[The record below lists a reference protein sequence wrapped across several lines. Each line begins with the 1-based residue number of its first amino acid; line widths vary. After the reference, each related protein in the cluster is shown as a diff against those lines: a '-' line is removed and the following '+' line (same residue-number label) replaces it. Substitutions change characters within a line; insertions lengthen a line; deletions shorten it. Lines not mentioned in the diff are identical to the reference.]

1 MKLKQIDIKGL
12 RGIKESL
19 SLELNGKS
27 IVVYGDNGMGKSSIS
42 DAIEW
47 FYTNK
52 VAHLSGIEIDLKD
65 ALRNVSLED
74 DFVSVAA
81 LKFIKK
87 SDFDTGKTLFYKRG
101 KLEQDFTVKS
111 DAIRDYILQS
121 KEENL
126 QLRYKSLNDFVENNK
141 GDKLKY
147 LSDIIGFSE
156 VTKKKEVLRKAF
168 TSIKTEIRNQN
179 FEGQITG
186 QKAILIDKIGAAVS
200 QEKDLFEIIKTKIAP
215 LKLKMKIE
223 SIEDVNTLLK
233 YLKSATNEKLLKE
246 NTFLERVQTGLIGL
260 QAEINVINTNYDTYH
275 DEFQKIAAD
284 LESIMK
290 IYIGELLKSG
300 DKVIQKIHKEESCP
314 LCLQPKNK
322 DELRK
327 EIAER
332 LKEIEES
339 EKKLIAFQKAQELI
353 KSTSAERIRRIDILL
368 SEPLFKFTENEKLKQ
383 NLESIKDKLK
393 LMEAASLIKPSTGDK
408 IQDSKSIALNASDF
422 LFLDGLAVRIK
433 KLKETI
439 KKDNITEIYAN
450 ISASKDAFIKIKTFE
465 KERKILETQSASLSN
480 IYNEFVKVQK
490 EGLEN
495 FIDSFSTKINE
506 YYQYMN
512 PDEPFQEIKIVTMGE
527 DDELNGITIEYKYN
541 GNWVSPPQKYF
552 SESHLNCFG
561 ISFFLA
567 SVDAFNDVNEFIVL
581 DDVISSFDSNHR
593 KRFAE
598 LLFEKF
604 SDKQIIL
611 LTHEEEWFR
620 NFVKPLAKKKNWL
633 VNEIKWT
640 AAKGTHFDESQGD
653 IKTKI
658 EKKLSESE
666 VDGLGNPIR
675 QYLESFLKEICM
687 NLDVKVSFRPND
699 INEKRMPD
707 ELINELKSRIK
718 SKSKDLKEHYP
729 TIERVANSSILGNL
743 LSHDNP
749 FNPKIG
755 DLKAFWADIQ
765 EMEHIFYCQEDNCRK
780 PAVSFRNIDTV
791 TNEIRCGGCGK
802 TKYDWKNKN
811 VGSSSR

>member
-12 RGIKESL
+12 RGIKDSL

-27 IVVYGDNGMGKSSIS
+27 VVLYGDNGMGKSSIS

-52 VAHLSGIEIDLKD
+52 VAHLSGTEIDLKD
-65 ALRNVSLED
+65 ALRNATLEE
-74 DFVSVAA
+74 DFVSETA
-81 LKFIKK
+81 LKFLKK
-87 SDFDTGKTLFYKRG
+87 SAFDTGKTLFYKRG
-101 KLEQDFTVKS
+101 KLEQDYTVKS
-111 DAIRDYILQS
+111 DVISDYIVKS
-121 KEENL
+121 REENL
-126 QLRYKSLNDFVENNK
+126 LLRYKSLNDFVDITK

-168 TSIKTEIRNQN
+168 TSIKTEIKNQN
-179 FEGQITG
+179 FEGQING

-200 QEKDLFEIIKTKIAP
+200 QEKDLFEIIKKKITPLKTKI
-215 LKLKMKIE
+215 KIE
-223 SIEDVNTLLK
+223 NIEDIDALLRH
-233 YLKSATNEKLLKE
+233 LKSTTNEKLLKE
-246 NTFLERVQTGLIGL
+246 NTFLEKAQTGIIGL
-260 QAEINVINTNYDTYH
+260 QSEVISINTHYDAYY

-284 LESIMK
+284 VEGIIK
-290 IYIGELLKSG
+290 IYIGDLLKSG
-300 DKVIQKIHKEESCP
+300 DKVIQKFHKEESCP
-314 LCLQPKNK
+314 LCLQPKSK
-322 DELRK
+322 DELRT

-332 LKEIEES
+332 LKEIEEA
-339 EKKLIAFQKAQELI
+339 EKTLKAFRKAQELI
-353 KSTSAERIRRIDILL
+353 KSISIERIKRVDLLL
-368 SEPLFKFTENEKLKQ
+368 SESLFKFPENEQLKKD
-383 NLESIKDKLK
+383 LENINGKLK
-393 LMEAASLIKPSTGDK
+393 LIELASLVKPSSGDK
-408 IQDSKSIALNASDF
+408 IQNSKNIELNVLDF
-422 LFLDGLAVRIK
+422 LFLDDLAARIK

-450 ISASKDAFIKIKTFE
+450 ISASKDAFLKIKTLE
-465 KERKILETQSASLSN
+465 KEKKILEKQSSSLSV
-480 IYNEFVKVQK
+480 IYNEFIKVQK

-495 FIDSFSTKINE
+495 FIYSFSSKINE

-527 DDELNGITIEYKYN
+527 EDELNGITIEYKYN
-541 GNWVSPPQKYF
+541 ENWVSPPQKYF

-567 SVDAFNDVNEFIVL
+567 SVDAFNDINEFIVL

-604 SDKQIIL
+604 SDSQIIL

-620 NFVKPLAKKKNWL
+620 NFVKPLARKKGWL

-640 AAKGTHFDESQGD
+640 EAKGTHFEESQGD
-653 IKTKI
+653 IKSRI

-675 QYLESFLKEICM
+675 QYLESSLKEICM
-687 NLDVKVSFRPND
+687 NLDVKVSFRPNE

-729 TIERVANSSILGNL
+729 TIERIANSSILGNL

-765 EMEHIFYCQEDNCRK
+765 ELEHIFYCQEDDCRK
-780 PAVSFRNIDTV
+780 PAVSFRNLDIV
-791 TNEIRCGGCGK
+791 TKKIRCGGCGK
-802 TKYDWKNKN
+802 TKYDWK
-811 VGSSSR
+811 

>member
-27 IVVYGDNGMGKSSIS
+27 VVLYGDNGMGKSSIS

-52 VAHLSGIEIDLKD
+52 VGHLAGTEIDLKD
-65 ALRNVSLED
+65 ALRNASLEE
-74 DFVSVAA
+74 DFISEVV
-81 LKFIKK
+81 LKFLKK
-87 SDFDTGKTLFYKRG
+87 SDFDTGNTIFYKRG
-101 KLEQDFTVKS
+101 KLEQDYTVKT
-111 DAIRDYILQS
+111 DEIRDYLVKS

-126 QLRYKSLNDFVENNK
+126 LLRYKSLNDFVDTTK

-168 TSIKTEIRNQN
+168 TSIKTEIKNQN
-179 FEGQITG
+179 FEGQING
-186 QKAILIDKIGAAVS
+186 QKTILIDKIGAAVS
-200 QEKDLFEIIKTKIAP
+200 QDKDLFEILKTKIAP
-215 LKLKMKIE
+215 LKTKMKIE
-223 SIEDVNTLLK
+223 SIEDIDALLK
-233 YLKSATNEKLLKE
+233 HLKSATNEKLLKE
-246 NTFLERVQTGLIGL
+246 NTFLEKVQTSIIVL
-260 QAEINVINTNYDTYH
+260 QSEVVIINTHFDKYY

-284 LESIMK
+284 VEGIIK
-290 IYIGELLKSG
+290 IYIGDLLKSG
-300 DKVIQKIHKEESCP
+300 DKVIKKFHKEESCP
-314 LCLQPKNK
+314 LCLQPKGK
-322 DELRK
+322 DELIK

-332 LKEIEES
+332 LKEIEEA
-339 EKKLIAFQKAQELI
+339 ENKLKAYQNSQEML
-353 KSTSAERIRRIDILL
+353 KSISIERIKRVELLL
-368 SEPLFKFTENEKLKQ
+368 SEPLFKLPENEQLKKD
-383 NLESIKDKLK
+383 LESIKGKLK
-393 LMEAASLIKPSTGDK
+393 LMETASLVKPSSGEK
-408 IQDSKSIALNASDF
+408 IQDSKSIAFNVLDF
-422 LFLDGLAVRIK
+422 LFLDDLASRIK

-450 ISASKDAFIKIKTFE
+450 ISASKDAFLKIKTLE
-465 KERKILETQSASLSN
+465 KERKILEKQSASLSI
-480 IYNEFVKVQK
+480 IYNEFIKVQK

-495 FIDSFSTKINE
+495 FIDSFSSKINE

-527 DDELNGITIEYKYN
+527 EDELNGITIEYKYN
-541 GNWVSPPQKYF
+541 GTWVSPPQKYF

-567 SVDAFNDVNEFIVL
+567 SVDAFNDINEFIVL

-604 SDKQIIL
+604 SERQIIL

-620 NFVKPLAKKKNWL
+620 NFVKPLAKKKGWL

-640 AAKGTHFDESQGD
+640 EAKGTHFEESQGD
-653 IKTKI
+653 IKSRI

-675 QYLESFLKEICM
+675 QYLESSLKEICI
-687 NLDVKVSFRPND
+687 NLDVKVSFRPNE

-718 SKSKDLKEHYP
+718 SKSKDLKERYP
-729 TIERVANSSILGNL
+729 TLERVANSSILGNL

-755 DLKAFWADIQ
+755 DLKAFWSDVKEI
-765 EMEHIFYCQEDNCRK
+765 ERIFYCQEESCTKR
-780 PAVSFRNIDTV
+780 AVSYRNFDTV
-791 TNEIRCGGCGK
+791 SKEIRCGGCGK
-802 TKYDWKNKN
+802 TKYDWK
-811 VGSSSR
+811 

>member
-27 IVVYGDNGMGKSSIS
+27 VVLYGDNGMGKSSIS

-52 VAHLSGIEIDLKD
+52 VAHLSGTEIDLKD
-65 ALRNVSLED
+65 ALRNASLEE
-74 DFVSVAA
+74 DFVSEAT

-87 SDFDTGKTLFYKRG
+87 SVFDTGKSLFYKKG
-101 KLEQDFTVKS
+101 KLEQDYTVKS
-111 DAIRDYILQS
+111 DEIRDYLVKS

-126 QLRYKSLNDFVENNK
+126 LLRYKSLNDFVDITK

-147 LSDIIGFSE
+147 LSDIIGFSD

-168 TSIKTEIRNQN
+168 TSIKTEIKNQN
-179 FEGQITG
+179 FEGQING

-200 QEKDLFEIIKTKIAP
+200 QNNDLFEIIKTKIAP
-215 LKLKMKIE
+215 LKTKIKIE
-223 SIEDVNTLLK
+223 SIEDIDALLK
-233 YLKSATNEKLLKE
+233 HLKSATNEKLLKE
-246 NTFLERVQTGLIGL
+246 NTFLEKNQTGLIGL
-260 QAEINVINTNYDTYH
+260 QSEVITINTHYDTYY

-284 LESIMK
+284 VEGIIK
-290 IYIGELLKSG
+290 IYIGDLLKSG
-300 DKVIQKIHKEESCP
+300 DKVIKKFHKEESCP
-314 LCLQPKNK
+314 LCLQPKGK
-322 DELRK
+322 DELRT

-332 LKEIEES
+332 LKEIEEA
-339 EKKLIAFQKAQELI
+339 EKKLKAFQKAQELI
-353 KSTSAERIRRIDILL
+353 KSISIERIKRIELL
-368 SEPLFKFTENEKLKQ
+368 LFEPLFKFPENEELKKY
-383 NLESIKDKLK
+383 LESIKGKLK
-393 LMEAASLIKPSTGDK
+393 VIETASLVKPSSGDK
-408 IQDSKSIALNASDF
+408 IQDSKSIAFNVSDF
-422 LFLDGLAVRIK
+422 LFLDDLAERIK

-439 KKDNITEIYAN
+439 KKDNKTEIYAN
-450 ISASKDAFIKIKTFE
+450 ISASKDAFLKIKALE
-465 KERKILETQSASLSN
+465 KEKKILEKQSSSLSI
-480 IYNEFVKVQK
+480 IYNEFIKVQK

-495 FIDSFSTKINE
+495 FIDSFSSKINE

-604 SDKQIIL
+604 SKRQIIL

-620 NFVKPLAKKKNWL
+620 NFVKPLAKKKGWL

-640 AAKGTHFDESQGD
+640 EAKGTHFEESKAD
-653 IKTKI
+653 IKSRI

-675 QYLESFLKEICM
+675 QYLESSLKEICM
-687 NLDVKVSFRPND
+687 NLDVKVSFRPNE

-718 SKSKDLKEHYP
+718 SKSKDLKEYYP

-743 LSHDNP
+743 LSHNNP

-765 EMEHIFYCQEDNCRK
+765 EMENIFYCQEDDCRK
-780 PAVSFRNIDTV
+780 TAVSYRNLDTV
-791 TNEIRCGGCGK
+791 ANEIRCGGCGK
-802 TKYDWKNKN
+802 TKYDWK
-811 VGSSSR
+811 

>member
-27 IVVYGDNGMGKSSIS
+27 VVLYGDNGMGKSSIS

-65 ALRNVSLED
+65 ALRNASLDE
-74 DFVSVAA
+74 DFVSEAA
-81 LKFIKK
+81 LKFLKK
-87 SDFDTGKTLFYKRG
+87 SDFDTGKILYKKRG
-101 KLEQDFTVKS
+101 KLEHDYTVKS
-111 DAIRDYILQS
+111 DEIRDYLVKS

-126 QLRYKSLNDFVENNK
+126 LLRYKSLNDFVDITK

-168 TSIKTEIRNQN
+168 NSIKTEIKNQN
-179 FEGQITG
+179 FEGQING
-186 QKAILIDKIGAAVS
+186 QKAILINKIGAAVS
-200 QEKDLFEIIKTKIAP
+200 QEKDFFEIIKKKIAS
-215 LKLKMKIE
+215 LKKKMKIE
-223 SIEDVNTLLK
+223 SIEDIDALLK
-233 YLKSATNEKLLKE
+233 HLKSATNEKLLKE
-246 NTFLERVQTGLIGL
+246 NTFLEKIQTGLVIVQSEVVL
-260 QAEINVINTNYDTYH
+260 INTHFDTYY

-284 LESIMK
+284 VEGIFK
-290 IYIGELLKSG
+290 IFIGDLLKSG
-300 DKVIQKIHKEESCP
+300 DKVIKKFHKEESCP
-314 LCLQPKNK
+314 LCLQPKDK
-322 DELRK
+322 DELRA

-332 LKEIEES
+332 LKEIEEA
-339 EKKLIAFQKAQELI
+339 EKKLKAFQEAQELI
-353 KSTSAERIRRIDILL
+353 KSISIERIKRLELLL
-368 SEPLFKFTENEKLKQ
+368 SEPLFEFPENEQLKKD
-383 NLESIKDKLK
+383 LESIKGKIK
-393 LMEAASLIKPSTGDK
+393 LMETASLVKPSSGDK
-408 IQDSKSIALNASDF
+408 IQDSKNIAFNISDF
-422 LFLDGLAVRIK
+422 LFLDGLAARIK

-450 ISASKDAFIKIKTFE
+450 ISASKDAFLKIKTLE
-465 KERKILETQSASLSN
+465 KERKALEKQSSSLFI
-480 IYNEFVKVQK
+480 IYNEFIKVQK

-495 FIDSFSTKINE
+495 FIDSFSSKINE

-527 DDELNGITIEYKYN
+527 ENELNGITIEYKYN
-541 GNWVSPPQKYF
+541 GTWVSPPQKYF

-567 SVDAFNDVNEFIVL
+567 SVEAFNDINEFIVL

-604 SDKQIIL
+604 SERQIIL

-620 NFVKPLAKKKNWL
+620 NFVKPLAKKKGWL

-640 AAKGTHFDESQGD
+640 EAKGTHFEESQGD
-653 IKTKI
+653 IKSRI

-675 QYLESFLKEICM
+675 QYLESLLKEICM
-687 NLDVKVSFRPND
+687 NLDVKVSFRPNE

-765 EMEHIFYCQEDNCRK
+765 DMEKIFYCQEDKCTK
-780 PAVSFRNIDTV
+780 PQVSWRNVDTV
-791 TNEIRCGGCGK
+791 EKKIRCGGCGK
-802 TKYDWKNKN
+802 TKYDWK
-811 VGSSSR
+811 

>member
-1 MKLKQIDIKGL
+1 MKLKEINIKGL

-19 SLELNGKS
+19 SLKLNSKS
-27 IVVYGDNGMGKSSIS
+27 IVIYGDNGTGKSSIS

-47 FYTNK
+47 IYTNK
-52 VAHLSGIEIDLKD
+52 VAHLSGNEIDLKD
-65 ALRNVSLED
+65 ALRNATMGDEVVSE
-74 DFVSVAA
+74 VA
-81 LKFIKK
+81 LSFTKK
-87 SDFDTGKTLFYKRG
+87 NDLDTGKILFHKRG
-101 KLEQDFTVKS
+101 KLEQDFTAKS
-111 DAIRDYILQS
+111 DEIRDYIVKS

-126 QLRYKSLNDFVENNK
+126 LLRYKSLNDFVENTK

-168 TSIKTEIRNQN
+168 TSVKTEIKNQN

-186 QKAILIDKIGAAVS
+186 QKTILINKIGAAVS
-200 QEKDLFEIIKTKIAP
+200 QDKNLFEIIKTKITP
-215 LKLKMKIE
+215 LKLKMRVE
-223 SIEDVNTLLK
+223 SIEDVDALLLH
-233 YLKSATNEKLLKE
+233 LKSQTNEKLLKE
-246 NTFLERVQTGLIGL
+246 NAFLEKTQTGMVGL
-260 QAEINVINTNYDTYH
+260 QAEVNAINTNYDNYYN
-275 DEFQKIAAD
+275 EFQKIAD
-284 LESIMK
+284 DVEGIMK

-300 DKVIQKIHKEESCP
+300 DKVLKKIHKEQSCP
-314 LCLQPKNK
+314 LCLQPKDK

-332 LKEIEES
+332 LMEVQEAER
-339 EKKLIAFQKAQELI
+339 KLNTFLKSQELI
-353 KSTSAERIRRIDILL
+353 KTTSIERIRRVDVLL
-368 SEPLFKFTENEKLKQ
+368 SEPLFKVAENEKLKSS
-383 NLESIKDKLK
+383 LELIKQKLK
-393 LMEAASLIKPSTGDK
+393 LIESASLIKPSSGDK
-408 IQDSKSIALNASDF
+408 IKESKSIELNLSSF
-422 LFLDGLAVRIK
+422 LFLDDLALRIK
-433 KLKETI
+433 KLTETI
-439 KKDNITEIYAN
+439 KKDNVTEIYAN
-450 ISASKDAFIKIKTFE
+450 ISASKDAFLKIKALE
-465 KERKILETQSASLSN
+465 KERKILERQSASLSN
-480 IYNEFVKVQK
+480 IYNEFIKVQK

-495 FIDSFSTKINE
+495 FIGSFSIKINE

-512 PDEPFQEIKIVTMGE
+512 PGEPFQEIKIITIGE
-527 DDELNGITIEYKYN
+527 EDELNGITIEYKYN
-541 GNWVSPPQKYF
+541 DDWVSPPQKYF

-567 SVDAFNDVNEFIVL
+567 SVDAFNEVNDFVVL

-604 SDKQIIL
+604 SKRQIIL

-620 NFVKPLAKKKNWL
+620 NFVKPLAKKKGWL
-633 VNEIKWT
+633 VNEIKWNE
-640 AAKGTHFDESQGD
+640 AKGTHFEESQGD

-658 EKKLSESE
+658 EKMLSESQ

-675 QYLESFLKEICM
+675 KYLESSLKDICM

-718 SKSKDLKEHYP
+718 SKSNDLKTYYP
-729 TIERVANSSILGNL
+729 IIERVANSSILGNL

-755 DLKAFWADIQ
+755 DLKAFWSDIQ
-765 EMEHIFYCQEDNCRK
+765 EMERIFYCQEQDCTK
-780 PAVSFRNIDTV
+780 PAVSFRNLDTV
-791 TNEIRCGGCGK
+791 EKNIRCGGCGK
-802 TKYDWKNKN
+802 TKYDWK
-811 VGSSSR
+811 

>member
-1 MKLKQIDIKGL
+1 MNLKQIEIKGI
-12 RGIKESL
+12 RGVKESI

-27 IVVYGDNGMGKSSIS
+27 IVLYGDNGMGKSSIS
-42 DAIEW
+42 DALEW
-47 FYTNK
+47 FYTNR
-52 VAHLSGIEIDLKD
+52 VDHLKGNEIDLKD
-65 ALRNVSLED
+65 ALRNVSVDD
-74 DFVSVAA
+74 DFVSEVG
-81 LKFIKK
+81 LNFQGKT
-87 SDFDTGKTLFYKRG
+87 DFNTAKTLFNKRG
-101 KLEQDFTVKS
+101 TLDQDFTVKS
-111 DAIRDYILQS
+111 DKIRDYLIKS

-126 QLRYKSLNDFVENNK
+126 LLRYKSLNDFVDITK

-168 TSIKTEIRNQN
+168 TSIKSEISKQN

-186 QKAILIDKIGAAVS
+186 QKTILIDKIGAAVS

-215 LKLKMKIE
+215 LKLKMGIE
-223 SIEDVNTLLK
+223 SIEDIDALLK
-233 YLKSATNEKLLKE
+233 HLKSATNEKLIKE
-246 NTFLERVQTGLIGL
+246 NTFLEKVQTALIGL
-260 QAEINVINTNYDTYH
+260 QAEVITINTHYDTYYE
-275 DEFQKIAAD
+275 EFQKIASD
-284 LESIMK
+284 VEGIMK
-290 IYIGELLKSG
+290 IYIAELLKSG
-300 DKVIQKIHKEESCP
+300 EKVLHKFHKKDNCP
-314 LCLQPKNK
+314 LCLQEK
-322 DELRK
+322 DRSQLLT

-332 LKEIEES
+332 LKEAQEAQ
-339 EKKLIAFQKAQELI
+339 KKLKTFQDAQELVKNI
-353 KSTSAERIRRIDILL
+353 STERLRRLDNLL
-368 SEPLFKFTENEKLKQ
+368 SEPLFTMPENEPLKK
-383 NLESIKDKLK
+383 NLESVSIKIKQIQAQSLVK
-393 LMEAASLIKPSTGDK
+393 ASSGDK
-408 IQDSKSIALNASDF
+408 IKESKNIGLNVLDF
-422 LFLDGLAVRIK
+422 LFLDDLALRVK

-450 ISASKDAFIKIKTFE
+450 ISASKDAFLKIKTFE
-465 KERKILETQSASLSN
+465 KDRKILENQSISLSI

-495 FIDSFSTKINE
+495 FIDTFSAKINE

-527 DDELNGITIEYKYN
+527 EDELNGITIEYKYN

-567 SVDAFNDVNEFIVL
+567 SVNAFNDINKFIVL

-604 SDKQIIL
+604 SDRQIIL

-640 AAKGTHFDESQGD
+640 EDKGTHFEESKGD
-653 IKTKI
+653 LKSRI
-658 EKKLSESE
+658 EGKLAASDIES
-666 VDGLGNPIR
+666 LGNPIR
-675 QYLESFLKEICM
+675 QYLESTLKDICM
-687 NLDVKVSFRPND
+687 NLDVKVSFRPNE
-699 INEKRMPD
+699 INERRMPD

-718 SKSKDLKEHYP
+718 AKKSQGLIDQYP

-743 LSHDNP
+743 LSHHNP
-749 FNPKIG
+749 FNPKLG
-755 DLKAFWADIQ
+755 DLKAFWTDII
-765 EMEHIFYCQEDNCRK
+765 EMERIFYCQQDECTKR
-780 PAVSFRNIDTV
+780 AVSFRNFDTV
-791 TNEIRCGGCGK
+791 TKEIRCGGCGK
-802 TKYDWKNKN
+802 TKYDWK
-811 VGSSSR
+811 

>member
-19 SLELNGKS
+19 PLELNGKS
-27 IVVYGDNGMGKSSIS
+27 VVLYGDNGVGKSSITDS
-42 DAIEW
+42 IEW

-65 ALRNVSLED
+65 ALRNASLEE
-74 DFVSVAA
+74 DFISEVA
-81 LKFIKK
+81 LKFLKK
-87 SDFDTGKTLFYKRG
+87 GDYDTAKTLFYKRG
-101 KLEQDFTVKS
+101 KLDQDYTVKS
-111 DAIRDYILQS
+111 DDIREYIVNS

-126 QLRYKSLNDFVENNK
+126 LLRYKSLNDFVDITK

-168 TSIKTEIRNQN
+168 NSVKTEIRNQN
-179 FEGQITG
+179 FEGQING
-186 QKAILIDKIGAAVS
+186 QKTILIDKIGAAVS
-200 QEKDLFEIIKTKIAP
+200 QDKDLFEIIKTKIAP
-215 LKLKMKIE
+215 LKTKMKIE
-223 SIEDVNTLLK
+223 SIEDIDALLK
-233 YLKSATNEKLLKE
+233 HLKSATNEKLLKE
-246 NTFLERVQTGLIGL
+246 NTFLEKVQTGLIGL
-260 QAEINVINTNYDTYH
+260 QSEVVTLNSHYDTYY

-284 LESIMK
+284 VEGIIK
-290 IYIGELLKSG
+290 IFIGDLLKSG
-300 DKVIQKIHKEESCP
+300 DKVIRKYHKDESCP
-314 LCLQPKNK
+314 LCLQPKSK
-322 DELRK
+322 DELRT

-332 LKEIEES
+332 LKEIEEA
-339 EKKLIAFQKAQELI
+339 EKKLKGFQKAQELI
-353 KSTSAERIRRIDILL
+353 KSISIERIKRMELLL
-368 SEPLFKFTENEKLKQ
+368 SEPLFKFPENEKLKKD
-383 NLESIKDKLK
+383 LESIKIKLK
-393 LMEAASLIKPSTGDK
+393 LIETASLVKASSGDK
-408 IQDSKSIALNASDF
+408 IQDSKTIALSLTDF
-422 LFLDGLAVRIK
+422 LFLNDLASRIK

-450 ISASKDAFIKIKTFE
+450 ISAAKDAFIRIKTLE
-465 KERKILETQSASLSN
+465 KERKILEKQSSSLSI
-480 IYNEFVKVQK
+480 IYNEFIKVQK

-495 FIDSFSTKINE
+495 FINSFSSKINE

-527 DDELNGITIEYKYN
+527 EDELNGITIEYKYN
-541 GNWVSPPQKYF
+541 GTWVSPPQKYF

-567 SVDAFNDVNEFIVL
+567 SVDAFNDINEFIVL

-604 SDKQIIL
+604 SERQIIL

-620 NFVKPLAKKKNWL
+620 NFVKPLAKKKGWL

-640 AAKGTHFDESQGD
+640 EAKGTHFEESQGD
-653 IKTKI
+653 IKSRI

-666 VDGLGNPIR
+666 IDGLGNPIR
-675 QYLESFLKEICM
+675 QYLESSLKEICM
-687 NLDVKVSFRPND
+687 NLDVKVSFRPNE

-707 ELINELKSRIK
+707 ELINELKSRIN
-718 SKSKDLKEHYP
+718 SKSKDLKEHFP

-755 DLKAFWADIQ
+755 DLKAFWSDIM
-765 EMEHIFYCQEDNCRK
+765 EMERIFCCQEESCKKRD
-780 PAVSFRNIDTV
+780 VSYRNLDTV
-791 TNEIRCGGCGK
+791 NNEIRCGGCGK
-802 TKYDWKNKN
+802 TKYDWK
-811 VGSSSR
+811 

>member
-1 MKLKQIDIKGL
+1 MKIKQIDIKGL

-27 IVVYGDNGMGKSSIS
+27 VVLYGDNGMGKSSIS
-42 DAIEW
+42 DSIEW

-52 VAHLSGIEIDLKD
+52 VAHLSGTEIDLKD
-65 ALRNVSLED
+65 ALRNASLEE
-74 DFVSVAA
+74 DFVSEVA
-81 LKFIKK
+81 LKFLKK
-87 SDFDTGKTLFYKRG
+87 SGFDTGKTLFLKRG
-101 KLEQDFTVKS
+101 KLDQDFSVKS
-111 DAIRDYILQS
+111 DEIRDYLVKS

-126 QLRYKSLNDFVENNK
+126 LLRYKSLNDFVDITK

-168 TSIKTEIRNQN
+168 NSIKSEIKNQN
-179 FEGQITG
+179 FEGQING

-200 QEKDLFEIIKTKIAP
+200 LEKDFFEIIKKKITP
-215 LKLKMKIE
+215 LKLKMDIK
-223 SIEDVNTLLK
+223 SIEDINALLK
-233 YLKSATNEKLLKE
+233 HLKSATNEKLIKE
-246 NTFLERVQTGLIGL
+246 NTFLEKIQTSLLIL
-260 QAEINVINTNYDTYH
+260 QSEVVTINTHFDTYY

-284 LESIMK
+284 VEGIIK
-290 IYIGELLKSG
+290 IYIGDLLKSG
-300 DKVIQKIHKEESCP
+300 DKVIKKYHKDESCP
-314 LCLQPKNK
+314 LCLQPKSK
-322 DELRK
+322 DELRT

-332 LKEIEES
+332 LKEIEEA
-339 EKKLIAFQKAQELI
+339 EKKLKAFQNALELT
-353 KSTSAERIRRIDILL
+353 KSISIERIKRVDLLL
-368 SEPLFKFTENEKLKQ
+368 SEPLLKLQENEQLK
-383 NLESIKDKLK
+383 NDLDSIKGKLK
-393 LMEAASLIKPSTGDK
+393 LMETASLVKPSSGDK
-408 IQDSKSIALNASDF
+408 IQDSKSIAFIISDF
-422 LFLDGLAVRIK
+422 LFLDSLAARIK

-450 ISASKDAFIKIKTFE
+450 ISASKDAFLKIKTLE
-465 KERKILETQSASLSN
+465 KERKILEKQSSSLSI
-480 IYNEFVKVQK
+480 IYNEFIKVQK

-495 FIDSFSTKINE
+495 FIDSFSSKINE

-527 DDELNGITIEYKYN
+527 EDELNGITIEYKYN
-541 GNWVSPPQKYF
+541 GGWVSPPQKYF

-567 SVDAFNDVNEFIVL
+567 SVDAFNDINEFIVL

-593 KRFAE
+593 KRFAQ

-604 SDKQIIL
+604 SERQIIL

-640 AAKGTHFDESQGD
+640 EAKGTHFEESQGD
-653 IKTKI
+653 IKSRI
-658 EKKLSESE
+658 EKKLLESDI
-666 VDGLGNPIR
+666 DGLGNPIR
-675 QYLESFLKEICM
+675 KYLESTLKEICM
-687 NLDVKVSFRPND
+687 NLDVKVSFRPNE

-755 DLKAFWADIQ
+755 DLKSFWADIQ
-765 EMEHIFYCQEDNCRK
+765 EMEHIFYCQEEDCRK
-780 PAVSFRNIDTV
+780 PSVSFRNIDTV
-791 TNEIRCGGCGK
+791 TKEIRCGGCGK
-802 TKYDWKNKN
+802 TKYDWK
-811 VGSSSR
+811 

>member
-1 MKLKQIDIKGL
+1 MKIKQIDIKGL

-27 IVVYGDNGMGKSSIS
+27 VVLYGDNGMGKSSIS
-42 DAIEW
+42 DSIEW

-52 VAHLSGIEIDLKD
+52 VAHLSGTEIDLKD
-65 ALRNVSLED
+65 ALRNASLEE
-74 DFVSVAA
+74 DFVSEVA
-81 LKFIKK
+81 LKFLKK
-87 SDFDTGKTLFYKRG
+87 SDFDTGKTLFTKRG
-101 KLEQDFTVKS
+101 KIEQDYTVKS
-111 DAIRDYILQS
+111 DEIRDYLVKS

-126 QLRYKSLNDFVENNK
+126 LLRYKSLNDFVDITK

-168 TSIKTEIRNQN
+168 NSIKTEIKNQN
-179 FEGQITG
+179 FEGQING

-200 QEKDLFEIIKTKIAP
+200 LDKDFFEIIKNKIAP
-215 LKLKMKIE
+215 LKLKMDIK
-223 SIEDVNTLLK
+223 SIEDINALLK
-233 YLKSATNEKLLKE
+233 HLKSATNEKLIKE
-246 NTFLERVQTGLIGL
+246 NTFLEKIQTALLVL
-260 QAEINVINTNYDTYH
+260 QSEVVIINTHFDTYY

-284 LESIMK
+284 VEGIIK
-290 IYIGELLKSG
+290 IYIGDLLKFG
-300 DKVIQKIHKEESCP
+300 DKVIKKFHKDESCP
-314 LCLQPKNK
+314 LCLQPKSK
-322 DELRK
+322 DDLRT

-332 LKEIEES
+332 LKEIEQA
-339 EKKLIAFQKAQELI
+339 EKKLKAFQKALELI
-353 KSTSAERIRRIDILL
+353 KSISTERIKRVDLLL
-368 SEPLFKFTENEKLKQ
+368 SEPLLKLPENEQLK
-383 NLESIKDKLK
+383 NELDSIKGKLK
-393 LMEAASLIKPSTGDK
+393 LMETASLVKPSSGDK
-408 IQDSKSIALNASDF
+408 IQDSKSITFNISDF
-422 LFLDGLAVRIK
+422 LFLDSLAVRIK

-450 ISASKDAFIKIKTFE
+450 ISASKDAFLKIKTLE
-465 KERKILETQSASLSN
+465 KERKILEKQSSSLSI
-480 IYNEFVKVQK
+480 IYNEFIKVQK

-495 FIDSFSTKINE
+495 FIDSFSSKINE

-527 DDELNGITIEYKYN
+527 EDELNGITIEYKYN
-541 GNWVSPPQKYF
+541 GAWVSPPQKYF

-567 SVDAFNDVNEFIVL
+567 SVDAFNDINEFIVL

-593 KRFAE
+593 KRFAQ

-604 SDKQIIL
+604 SERQIIL

-640 AAKGTHFDESQGD
+640 EAKGTHFEESQGD
-653 IKTKI
+653 IKSRI
-658 EKKLSESE
+658 EKKLLES
-666 VDGLGNPIR
+666 VIDGLGNPIR
-675 QYLESFLKEICM
+675 KYLESILKEICM
-687 NLDVKVSFRPND
+687 NLDVKVSFRLNE

-755 DLKAFWADIQ
+755 DLKSFWADIQ
-765 EMEHIFYCQEDNCRK
+765 EMEHIFYCQEEGCRK

-791 TNEIRCGGCGK
+791 TKEIRCGGCGK
-802 TKYDWKNKN
+802 TKYDWK
-811 VGSSSR
+811 

>member
-1 MKLKQIDIKGL
+1 MKIKQIDIKGL

-27 IVVYGDNGMGKSSIS
+27 VVLYGDNGMGKSSIS
-42 DAIEW
+42 DSIEW

-52 VAHLSGIEIDLKD
+52 VAHLSGTEIDLKD
-65 ALRNVSLED
+65 ALRNASLEE
-74 DFVSVAA
+74 DFVSEVA
-81 LKFIKK
+81 LKFLKK
-87 SDFDTGKTLFYKRG
+87 SGFDTGKTLFLKRG
-101 KLEQDFTVKS
+101 KLDQDYSVKS
-111 DAIRDYILQS
+111 DEIRDYLVKS

-126 QLRYKSLNDFVENNK
+126 LLRYKSLNDFVDITK

-168 TSIKTEIRNQN
+168 NSIKTEIKNQN
-179 FEGQITG
+179 FEGQING

-200 QEKDLFEIIKTKIAP
+200 LEKDFFEIIKKKIVP
-215 LKLKMKIE
+215 LKLKMDIK
-223 SIEDVNTLLK
+223 SIEDINALLK
-233 YLKSATNEKLLKE
+233 HLKSATNEKLIKE
-246 NTFLERVQTGLIGL
+246 NTFLEKTQTSLLIL
-260 QAEINVINTNYDTYH
+260 QSEVVILNTHFDTYYN
-275 DEFQKIAAD
+275 EFQKIAAD
-284 LESIMK
+284 VEGIIK
-290 IYIGELLKSG
+290 IYIGDLLKSG
-300 DKVIQKIHKEESCP
+300 DTVIKKYHKDESCP
-314 LCLQPKNK
+314 LCLQPKSK
-322 DELRK
+322 DELRV

-332 LKEIEES
+332 LKEIAEAG
-339 EKKLIAFQKAQELI
+339 KKLKAFQNALELI
-353 KSTSAERIRRIDILL
+353 KSLSIERIKRVDLLL
-368 SEPLFKFTENEKLKQ
+368 SEPPLKFPGNEQLK
-383 NLESIKDKLK
+383 NDLDSIKGKLK
-393 LMEAASLIKPSTGDK
+393 LMEIASLVKPSTGDK
-408 IQDSKSIALNASDF
+408 IQDSKSIAFNISDF
-422 LFLDGLAVRIK
+422 LFLDSLAARIK

-450 ISASKDAFIKIKTFE
+450 ISASKDAFLKIKTLE
-465 KERKILETQSASLSN
+465 KERQILEKQSSSLSI
-480 IYNEFVKVQK
+480 IYNEFIKVQK

-495 FIDSFSTKINE
+495 FIDSFSSKINE

-527 DDELNGITIEYKYN
+527 EDELNGITIEYKYN
-541 GNWVSPPQKYF
+541 GTWVSPPQKYF

-567 SVDAFNDVNEFIVL
+567 SVDAFNDINEFIVL

-604 SDKQIIL
+604 SERQIIL

-640 AAKGTHFDESQGD
+640 EDKGTHFEESQGD
-653 IKTKI
+653 IKSRI
-658 EKKLSESE
+658 EKKLLESDI
-666 VDGLGNPIR
+666 DGLGNPIR
-675 QYLESFLKEICM
+675 KYLESTLKEICM
-687 NLDVKVSFRPND
+687 NLDVKVSFRPNE

-718 SKSKDLKEHYP
+718 SKSKDLKEHYS

-755 DLKAFWADIQ
+755 DLKSFWADIQ
-765 EMEHIFYCQEDNCRK
+765 EMERIFYCQEEDCRK
-780 PAVSFRNIDTV
+780 PAVSFRNIETV
-791 TNEIRCGGCGK
+791 TKEIRCGGCGK
-802 TKYDWKNKN
+802 TKYDWK
-811 VGSSSR
+811 

>member
-1 MKLKQIDIKGL
+1 MKIKQIDIKGL

-27 IVVYGDNGMGKSSIS
+27 VVLYGDNGMGKSSFS
-42 DAIEW
+42 DSIEW

-52 VAHLSGIEIDLKD
+52 VAHLSGTEIDLKD
-65 ALRNVSLED
+65 ALRNASLEE
-74 DFVSVAA
+74 DFISEVAM
-81 LKFIKK
+81 KFLKK
-87 SDFDTGKTLFYKRG
+87 SDFNTGKTLFTKRG
-101 KLEQDFTVKS
+101 KLEQDYTVKS
-111 DAIRDYILQS
+111 DEIRDYLVKS

-126 QLRYKSLNDFVENNK
+126 LLRYKSLNDFVDITK

-168 TSIKTEIRNQN
+168 NSIKAEIKNQN
-179 FEGQITG
+179 FEGQING

-200 QEKDLFEIIKTKIAP
+200 LDKDFFEIIKKKIAP
-215 LKLKMKIE
+215 LKSKMDIK
-223 SIEDVNTLLK
+223 SIEDINALLK
-233 YLKSATNEKLLKE
+233 HLKSATNEKLIKE
-246 NTFLERVQTGLIGL
+246 NTFLEKIQTGLLVL
-260 QAEINVINTNYDTYH
+260 QSEVVIIKTHFDTYY

-284 LESIMK
+284 VEGIIK
-290 IYIGELLKSG
+290 IYIGDLLKSG
-300 DKVIQKIHKEESCP
+300 DTVIKKYHKDESCP
-314 LCLQPKNK
+314 LCLQPKSK
-322 DELRK
+322 DELRV

-332 LKEIEES
+332 LKEIEEAQ
-339 EKKLIAFQKAQELI
+339 KKLKAFQKAQELI
-353 KSTSAERIRRIDILL
+353 KSISIERIKRVDLLL
-368 SEPLFKFTENEKLKQ
+368 SEPLLKFPENEQLK
-383 NLESIKDKLK
+383 NDLGYIKGKLK
-393 LMEAASLIKPSTGDK
+393 LMETASLVKPSSGDK
-408 IQDSKSIALNASDF
+408 IQDSKSIAFNISDF
-422 LFLDGLAVRIK
+422 LFLDSLAARIK
-433 KLKETI
+433 RLKETI

-450 ISASKDAFIKIKTFE
+450 ISASKDAFLKIKTLE
-465 KERKILETQSASLSN
+465 KERKTLEKQSSSLSV
-480 IYNEFVKVQK
+480 IYNEFIKVQK

-495 FIDSFSTKINE
+495 FIDSFSSKINE

-527 DDELNGITIEYKYN
+527 EDELNGITIEYKYN
-541 GNWVSPPQKYF
+541 GAWVSPPQKYF

-567 SVDAFNDVNEFIVL
+567 SVDAFNDINEFIVL

-604 SDKQIIL
+604 SNRQIIL

-640 AAKGTHFDESQGD
+640 EAKGTHFEETQGD
-653 IKTKI
+653 IKSRI
-658 EKKLSESE
+658 EKKLLEFE

-675 QYLESFLKEICM
+675 KYLESTLKEICM
-687 NLDVKVSFRPND
+687 NLDVKVSFRPNE

-729 TIERVANSSILGNL
+729 TIERVANSSVLGNL

-755 DLKAFWADIQ
+755 DLKSFWADIQ
-765 EMEHIFYCQEDNCRK
+765 EMERIFYCQEEDCRK
-780 PAVSFRNIDTV
+780 TAVSFRNIDTV
-791 TNEIRCGGCGK
+791 TKEIRCGGCGK
-802 TKYDWKNKN
+802 TKYDWK
-811 VGSSSR
+811 

>member
-19 SLELNGKS
+19 SLELNGNS
-27 IVVYGDNGMGKSSIS
+27 VVLYGDNGMGKSSIS
-42 DAIEW
+42 DSIEW

-52 VAHLSGIEIDLKD
+52 VAHLSGTEIDLKD
-65 ALRNVSLED
+65 ALRNASLEE
-74 DFVSVAA
+74 DFVSEVG
-81 LKFIKK
+81 LKFLKK
-87 SDFDTGKTLFYKRG
+87 IDFDTEKILFTKRG

-111 DAIRDYILQS
+111 DEIRDYLVKS

-126 QLRYKSLNDFVENNK
+126 LLRYKSLNDFVDIAK

-179 FEGQITG
+179 FEGQING

-200 QEKDLFEIIKTKIAP
+200 QDKDLFEIIKTKIAP
-215 LKLKMKIE
+215 LKTKIEIE
-223 SIEDVNTLLK
+223 SIEDIDELLK
-233 YLKSATNEKLLKE
+233 HLKSATNEKLLKE
-246 NTFLERVQTGLIGL
+246 NTFLEKVQTGLIGL
-260 QAEINVINTNYDTYH
+260 QSEVITINTHYDIYY

-284 LESIMK
+284 VEGIIK
-290 IYIGELLKSG
+290 IYIGDLLKTG
-300 DKVIQKIHKEESCP
+300 DKVIQKFHKEESCP
-314 LCLQPKNK
+314 LCLQPKSK
-322 DELRK
+322 DALRT

-332 LKEIEES
+332 LRKIEEA
-339 EKKLIAFQKAQELI
+339 EKKLKAFQKAQELI
-353 KSTSAERIRRIDILL
+353 KSISVERIKRIELLL
-368 SEPLFKFTENEKLKQ
+368 SEPLFNFKENEQLKKE
-383 NLESIKDKLK
+383 LESIKVKVKLI
-393 LMEAASLIKPSTGDK
+393 ETSSLVKPSSGDR
-408 IQDSKSIALNASDF
+408 IQDSKNTAFNVSDF
-422 LFLDGLAVRIK
+422 LFLDDLVLRIK
-433 KLKETI
+433 KLKQTI

-450 ISASKDAFIKIKTFE
+450 ISASKDAFLKIKTLE
-465 KERKILETQSASLSN
+465 KDKKVLEKQSSSLSI
-480 IYNEFVKVQK
+480 IYNEFIKVQK

-495 FIDSFSTKINE
+495 FIDTFSSKINE

-527 DDELNGITIEYKYN
+527 EDELNGITIEYKYN

-567 SVDAFNDVNEFIVL
+567 SVDAFNDINEFIVL

-604 SDKQIIL
+604 SKRQIIL

-620 NFVKPLAKKKNWL
+620 NFVKPLAMKKGWL

-640 AAKGTHFDESQGD
+640 EAKGTHFVESQGD
-653 IKTKI
+653 IKYRI

-675 QYLESFLKEICM
+675 QYLELSLKEICM
-687 NLDVKVSFRPND
+687 NLDVKVSFRSNE

-707 ELINELKSRIK
+707 ELINELKSRIN
-718 SKSKDLKEHYP
+718 SKSKALKMHFP

-743 LSHDNP
+743 LSHHNP

-755 DLKAFWADIQ
+755 DLRAFWADIQ
-765 EMEHIFYCQEDNCRK
+765 EMERIFYCQKEGCRK
-780 PAVSFRNIDTV
+780 TVVSFRNLDMV
-791 TNEIRCGGCGK
+791 ANEIRCGGCGK
-802 TKYDWKNKN
+802 TKYDWK
-811 VGSSSR
+811 